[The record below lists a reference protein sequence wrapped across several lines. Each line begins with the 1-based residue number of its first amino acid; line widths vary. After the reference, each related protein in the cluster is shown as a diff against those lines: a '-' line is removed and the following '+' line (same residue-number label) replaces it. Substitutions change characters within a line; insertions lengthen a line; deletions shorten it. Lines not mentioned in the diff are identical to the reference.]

1 MVDHQTIESSI
12 SKMHLTFKLS
22 LFLGLINLPEVYVIK
37 SQNENQNVL
46 VPNNDVNF
54 NAKLKTLINGDSD
67 GDYEDFVENNISEQI
82 SSPKIVKL
90 FSKNLLKTNKVN
102 DDVNKNIDENKID
115 LEDHGS
121 DDDDND
127 SVTDFFEIINTTGLN
142 ETQLSNDPLLVNITK
157 LVNDTENQLITLST
171 PTLRTVTVNESPVEV
186 TTPNV
191 LENINTRNNECL
203 LGNANL
209 FLWWVNLDGTLKD
222 DNIINEGFKKHQDHS
237 YKFKNETQYAEYL
250 HNQENLNKFKVIKVN
265 QINLNLYNGLFPL
278 IGVSRIFGE
287 FSLSSIITNEKLLI
301 KSIAS

>member
-1 MVDHQTIESSI
+1 
-12 SKMHLTFKLS
+12 MHLTFKLS
-22 LFLGLINLPEVYVIK
+22 LLLGLINLPEVYVIK

-90 FSKNLLKTNKVN
+90 FSKNLLKFNKVN

-115 LEDHGS
+115 V
-121 DDDDND
+121 DND

-142 ETQLSNDPLLVNITK
+142 ETQLSNDPLLGNTTK
-157 LVNDTENQLITLST
+157 FFETETQLITLTT
-171 PTLRTVTVNESPVEV
+171 PTLRTVTVNESPMEV

-209 FLWWVNLDGTLKD
+209 YLWWVNLDGTLKD
-222 DNIINEGFKKHQDHS
+222 DNIIKEEFNKHQDHS
-237 YKFKNETQYAEYL
+237 YKFKNETQYEEYL
-250 HNQENLNKFKVIKVN
+250 HNQENLNKFKVPN
-265 QINLNLYNGLFPL
+265 
-278 IGVSRIFGE
+278 
-287 FSLSSIITNEKLLI
+287 
-301 KSIAS
+301 